1 MIREILDEEVKRLE
15 EYLNKDKFQNPYFYT
30 DLLSFGYKSDNVQVY
45 ITDSQ
50 DGLCYI
56 YRYYDTVQLYIPNGM
71 TFSKKELIEFLEEN
85 KFQMISGSSK
95 LINEISDDLSLSY
108 CLNNGV
114 IMGYGGDDVSI
125 SDEQICYATPQ
136 ECPEIARLICSDE
149 KIGGHYDV
157 DKLANQL
164 SNRLTSHN
172 CRNVILS
179 LNDKI
184 ISHAATYAE
193 EKDMAIIGGV
203 ITLKDFRGCGYGK
216 KCVVE
221 LVKCLLKENKVPLL
235 FCYDDKTI
243 SWYKSMGW
251 NIIAECGS
259 LKKR

>member
-1 MIREILDEEVKRLE
+1 MVREICAEELKRLE
-15 EYLNKDKFQNPYFYT
+15 EYLNKDKFQNPYFYI

-45 ITDSQ
+45 ITDSK

-56 YRYYDTVQLYIPNGM
+56 YRYYDTVQLYVPNGM
-71 TFSKKELIEFLEEN
+71 KFCKKELIEFLEEK

-95 LINEISDDLSLSY
+95 LINEISDDLTLSY
-108 CLNNGV
+108 YSNYGV
-114 IMGYGGDDVSI
+114 IMSYSGDDVSL

-136 ECPEIARLICSDE
+136 DCPEIARLICSDE

-164 SNRLTSHN
+164 SDRLTSHN
-172 CRNVILS
+172 CRNVILRS
-179 LNDKI
+179 NEKL

-203 ITLKDFRGCGYGK
+203 ITLKDFRGSGYGK
-216 KCVVE
+216 KCVSA
-221 LVKCLLKENKVPLL
+221 LIKSLLKENKVPLL

-251 NIIAECGS
+251 NVIEECGS

>member
-1 MIREILDEEVKRLE
+1 MIREIIDEEVKRLE
-15 EYLNKDKFQNPYFYT
+15 EYLNKDKFQNPYFYI

-71 TFSKKELIEFLEEN
+71 TFPKKELIEFLKEN

-95 LINEISDDLSLSY
+95 LINEISNDLSLSY

-114 IMGYGGDDVSI
+114 IMSYGGYDVSI
-125 SDEQICYATPQ
+125 SDEQICYATLQ

-157 DKLANQL
+157 DNLANQL

-172 CRNVILS
+172 CRNVILR

-203 ITLKDFRGCGYGK
+203 ITLKDFRGCGYAK

-243 SWYKSMGW
+243 FWYKSMGW